1 MNLLL
6 DTISNASDV
15 ESLKVIQ
22 LGGEVFTPELYEKIR
37 KYTNANIYNGYGPS
51 EATVAC
57 CCCKK
62 VESTNITIGKP
73 FYNTKLLICDK
84 DLNLCP
90 VGIPGELCVCGDG
103 VGNGY
108 INREDLTKLS
118 FVPNPYEN
126 NILYRT
132 GDIARFLE
140 NGEIE
145 YIGRRDFQIKIRG
158 LRVEL
163 SEIEKQLQKI
173 PNVTNSAVIYHSGS
187 SAYIARILYCFFSN
201 RRIFNI
207 RKKLS
212 EVLPLYMVP
221 KYLVLLDQLPI
232 TQNGKIDKKTL
243 MNYNL
248 SQEEAKT
255 NYVAPQTEK
264 QELFCR
270 IWSQLLNHKIGIDD
284 NIFDNGADSLLA
296 IRFKT
301 ELLSYQ
307 IDIPY
312 ANIFRYPDCKR
323 VRTKWIFYVRGK
335 RSI

>member
-1 MNLLL
+1 
-6 DTISNASDV
+6 
-15 ESLKVIQ
+15 
-22 LGGEVFTPELYEKIR
+22 
-37 KYTNANIYNGYGPS
+37 
-51 EATVAC
+51 
-57 CCCKK
+57 
-62 VESTNITIGKP
+62 
-73 FYNTKLLICDK
+73 
-84 DLNLCP
+84 
-90 VGIPGELCVCGDG
+90 
-103 VGNGY
+103 
-108 INREDLTKLS
+108 
-118 FVPNPYEN
+118 
-126 NILYRT
+126 
-132 GDIARFLE
+132 
-140 NGEIE
+140 
-145 YIGRRDFQIKIRG
+145 
-158 LRVEL
+158 
-163 SEIEKQLQKI
+163 
-173 PNVTNSAVIYHSGS
+173 
-187 SAYIARILYCFFSN
+187 
-201 RRIFNI
+201 
-207 RKKLS
+207 
-212 EVLPLYMVP
+212 MVP

-312 ANIFRYPDCKR
+312 ANIFKYPTVR
-323 VRTKWIFYVRGK
+323 ELRTKWIFYVRGK